1 MVRLSKSR
9 KRKQKGGCGCAAN
22 MTGGKRRY
30 SKHKSRRRKRRKKVS
45 KRTKRRRKRRRKS
58 RRKSRRKRQRGG
70 NLLANPNMSGFK
82 CNTPGNL
89 GEHFGNKVRTQ
100 GFLPDP
106 ANLNRNTKM
115 NIQKGGGF
123 MQDFGLGDV
132 LQYWYKGND
141 AITNTTH
148 RYKGGK
154 AEPDADVMHQ
164 PRLKGKGYVF
174 NHSNI
179 GEAHNIA
186 AEEVAAGI

>member
-1 MVRLSKSR
+1 MVRLSKTR

-22 MTGGKRRY
+22 MSGGKRRY
-30 SKHKSRRRKRRKKVS
+30 RKYKSRRKRKRKRIL
-45 KRTKRRRKRRRKS
+45 KRTKRRLRNKRKRKS
-58 RRKSRRKRQRGG
+58 RLKKQRGG

-89 GEHFGNKVRTQ
+89 GDHFGNKLNTQ
-100 GFLPDP
+100 PFLPDS

-141 AITNTTH
+141 AVSNTIH

-154 AEPDADVMHQ
+154 LKPNADVMYQ
-164 PRLKGKGYVF
+164 PRLKGEGYIF
-174 NHSNI
+174 NHSNV
-179 GEAHNIA
+179 GKTHSKA
-186 AEEVAAGI
+186 ALDVAADIA